1 MPQAVWLMTS
11 RGGVSQM
18 TSPAGKAAA
27 REAAAA
33 EAGTFLLEEFLPYA
47 LSIAA
52 NRSSRLF
59 ARHYSEAF
67 GLSIAQWRVL
77 AVVGRFGRISPGTV
91 AERTEMDK
99 VKVSRATAA
108 LVARG
113 LLDQA
118 ADPADGRARLLGL
131 TEAGRAV
138 HQAIIPLARALEG
151 QLAAGL
157 SAAEWES
164 LRHGL
169 RKLAGHVARL
179 EAVTQGAAPEAAD
192 P

>member
-1 MPQAVWLMTS
+1 MK
-11 RGGVSQM
+11 SQSSGS
-18 TSPAGKAAA
+18 TACGPPDAP
-27 REAAAA
+27 
-33 EAGTFLLEEFLPYA
+33 FLLEDFLPYA

-59 ARHYSEAF
+59 ARHYSDAF

-77 AVVGRFGRISPGTV
+77 AVVGRFGGISPSLV

-108 LVARG
+108 LVASG
-113 LLDQA
+113 LIEQTP
-118 ADPADGRARLLGL
+118 DPADGRARLLGL
-131 TEAGRAV
+131 TAAGAAM
-138 HQAIIPLARALEG
+138 HQAIIPLARALEA

-157 SAAEWES
+157 TAREWNN
-164 LRHGL
+164 LRSCL
-169 RKLAGHVARL
+169 RKLGEHVRRL
-179 EAVTQGAAPEAAD
+179 EAVAPGPAPEAAD